1 MTFSWPAFFVTGYVV
16 DGDPAAVARADAQG
30 GMAMFQSPSSLLFSG
45 LDGFFEAGGRR
56 EEVTAIDYANT
67 LLVSGEFDTSTPIE
81 RWPAEV
87 PERHKVVLPGAGHTD
102 SLAAAR
108 DTGASWLRHLMEL
121 PPVAD

>member
-1 MTFSWPAFFVTGYVV
+1 
-16 DGDPAAVARADAQG
+16 
-30 GMAMFQSPSSLLFSG
+30 MFQSPSSLLFSG

-56 EEVTAIDYANT
+56 EEVAAIDYANT

-87 PERHKVVLPGAGHTD
+87 PERHKVVLPGVGHTD

-121 PPVAD
+121 PPVAG